1 MARPPSPRPRA
12 PERGAAERRFAT
24 LVSALTGK
32 RGVTVGSAKRGFGS
46 GTLQVNG
53 RIFAMVAGDRIVLKL
68 SAARV
73 AELVAAGYGS
83 WFDAGKGRPMKE
95 WVALAPDTRH
105 WRSLAD
111 EARAFVT
118 QDS

>member
-12 PERGAAERRFAT
+12 PERGAAGRRFAT

-73 AELVAAGYGS
+73 AELVAAGYGTWS
-83 WFDAGKGRPMKE
+83 TPANSRPIKE
-95 WVALAPDTRH
+95 CVPLPPNTPH
-105 WRSLAD
+105 SRS
-111 EARAFVT
+111 
-118 QDS
+118 